1 MSGILAILCI
11 SWVCQRYFLSIYAWA
26 NGIFRIFAFANIN
39 FIIIMENENKST
51 QLQIEL
57 KDETAKGLYSNLAI
71 INHSQSEFIIDFASV
86 LPGLPKAQV
95 VSRLVIT
102 PENAKRLLFAL
113 QGNVMQYEAQF
124 GSIQLPEQKP
134 AQPSEGKTFVPP
146 LSDFK
151 GEA

>member
-1 MSGILAILCI
+1 
-11 SWVCQRYFLSIYAWA
+11 
-26 NGIFRIFAFANIN
+26 
-39 FIIIMENENKST
+39 MENENKNN

-57 KDETAKGLYSNLAI
+57 KEDIAKGTYSNLAI
-71 INHSQSEFIIDFASV
+71 INHSQSEFIVDFASV

-95 VSRLVIT
+95 VSRIVLT

-113 QGNVMQYEAQF
+113 QGNVMQYEANF
-124 GSIQLPEQKP
+124 GTIQLPEQQQTSEDK
-134 AQPSEGKTFVPP
+134 EGKTFVPP

>member
-1 MSGILAILCI
+1 
-11 SWVCQRYFLSIYAWA
+11 
-26 NGIFRIFAFANIN
+26 
-39 FIIIMENENKST
+39 MENKEQNN

-57 KDETAKGLYSNLAI
+57 KEDVAKGLYSNLAI
-71 INHSQSEFIIDFASV
+71 INHSQSEFVVDFASV

-95 VSRLVIT
+95 VSRIVLT

-113 QGNVMQYEAQF
+113 QGNVMQYEANF
-124 GSIQLPEQKP
+124 GAIKLPEQQTTP
-134 AQPSEGKTFVPP
+134 QGDGKTFVPP